1 MKFINKYTISVFS
14 LIVFALFFISN
25 KEDKSIVLSS
35 SRFDSMIPKTKSEE
49 IAGYK
54 IQVSIENGCG
64 KSGIAKLYTN
74 FLRKNG
80 YDIIDYKNADNF
92 DYKNTKLV
100 FHKRDY
106 SIYSNEIIELLKI
119 NPNHVSYNYNENT
132 YYQIT
137 LILGEDYN
145 KIDSYKL
152 VSMYY
157 EPF

>member
-1 MKFINKYTISVFS
+1 MIIVLSLLFINNNNQ
-14 LIVFALFFISN
+14 A
-25 KEDKSIVLSS
+25 ESIVLNSS
-35 SRFDSMIPKTKSEE
+35 NFETMIPKTKSEDL
-49 IAGYK
+49 AGYK

-80 YDIIDYKNADNF
+80 YDIIDFKNSDNF
-92 DYKNTKLV
+92 DYKNTQLI

-106 SIYSNEIIELLKI
+106 SVYANEIIDLLKI
-119 NPNHVSYNYNENT
+119 KPEFVNYNYNESN

-152 VSMYY
+152 VSMFY

>member
-1 MKFINKYTISVFS
+1 MM
-14 LIVFALFFISN
+14 IVVSLFFIN
-25 KEDKSIVLSS
+25 NNNQAEPITLNSS
-35 SRFDSMIPKTKSEE
+35 KFESMIPKTKGEDLV
-49 IAGYK
+49 GYK

-64 KSGIAKLYTN
+64 KSGIARLYTN

-80 YDIIDYKNADNF
+80 YDIIDFKNSDNF
-92 DYKNTKLV
+92 DYKNTQLI

-106 SIYSNEIIELLKI
+106 SVYANEIIDLLKI
-119 NPNHVSYNYNENT
+119 NPNFVQYNHSENN

-137 LILGEDYN
+137 LILGQDYN

-152 VSMYY
+152 VSKFY

>member
-1 MKFINKYTISVFS
+1 MKFINKYTIFLFT
-14 LIVFALFFISN
+14 LIIAALFFINNNEEKSVSLSN
-25 KEDKSIVLSS
+25 SK
-35 SRFDSMIPKTKSEE
+35 FDSMIPKTLSEE
-49 IAGYK
+49 VVGYK

-80 YDIIDYKNADNF
+80 FDVVDFKNANNF
-92 DYKNTKLV
+92 DYKNTELI

-106 SIYSNEIIELLKI
+106 SIYSNEIIDLLKI
-119 NPNHVSYNYNENT
+119 SPEFISYNYNENT

-145 KIDSYKL
+145 KINSYEL
-152 VSMYY
+152 VSMFY